1 MTIRHLIFYS
11 SAFLFLIPAL
21 AEEPINFNRDIRPL
35 LSDRCFHCHGPDAKK
50 READLRLDTRE
61 GALAPLDD
69 DGEMFTVVPGDPD
82 KSELF
87 YRIIT
92 DDEIDV
98 MPPPESKLPA
108 FSKKEI
114 ALIKRWIEEG
124 ANYSDLWTFVPVKRP
139 EVPQVEIAKDWATN
153 EIDHFVARKLG
164 EENLKPSPK
173 ADRRTLIRRASL
185 DLTGLPAHG

>member
-1 MTIRHLIFYS
+1 MTF
-11 SAFLFLIPAL
+11 A
-21 AEEPINFNRDIRPL
+21 PL

-69 DGEMFTVVPGDPD
+69 DGELFTVVPGDPD

-114 ALIKRWIEEG
+114 ALIKR
-124 ANYSDLWTFVPVKRP
+124 
-139 EVPQVEIAKDWATN
+139 
-153 EIDHFVARKLG
+153 
-164 EENLKPSPK
+164 
-173 ADRRTLIRRASL
+173 L
-185 DLTGLPAHG
+185 D